1 MRTILAFDPAAERA
15 ISDTGYAVLRYTDT
29 AEAEVVASG
38 VIHGGFDGF
47 SRAVRKPEFTVGA
60 LTYQPDVVVCEKFVK
75 YRAVADPTPLLV
87 EGVIRHI
94 WPEAVLQRAN
104 EKEIASKTRLKKL
117 GVWSSEGHHAD
128 AGSAVQHAYAYLLRQ
143 RHEPTIRLFSPPRPT
158 PPQ

>member
-1 MRTILAFDPAAERA
+1 MHKRSVLAFDPAAETVV
-15 ISDTGYAVLRYTDT
+15 SDTGWALLEYDDDT
-29 AEAEVVASG
+29 APRLVDSG
-38 VIHGGFDGF
+38 VISGGYQGF
-47 SRAVRKPEFTVGA
+47 SDWMDDSRMAFHNGT
-60 LTYQPDVVVCEKFVK
+60 VVCEQFRL
-75 YRAVADPTPLLV
+75 YRAAADPSPLLI
-87 EGVIRHI
+87 EGVIRYM
-94 WPEAVLQRAN
+94 WPKTVLQRAN

>member
-94 WPEAVLQRAN
+94 WPEVVLQPSTGKN
-104 EKEIASKTRLKKL
+104 TLVPNDKLKEWGLWKSVGR
-117 GVWSSEGHHAD
+117 HAD
-128 AGSAVQHAYAYLLRQ
+128 EREAIRHAFVYLVNQ
-143 RHEPTIRLFSPPRPT
+143 RHRATLKLLSK
-158 PPQ
+158 